1 MCVANISSTS
11 VIVSDTTAASHICS
25 KTQSL
30 MLIYKHTN
38 LNANLG
44 LYIHKLKV

>member
-1 MCVANISSTS
+1 MCVANISSMS
-11 VIVSDTTAASHICS
+11 VIISDVSAASHTHS

-30 MLIYKHTN
+30 MLVYEHRN

-44 LYIHKLKV
+44 LYIHKLQA